1 MPYAHVA
8 RQRGIFSPGRIDAEV
23 GVCVLVVDSSSPL
36 IRPCTFVA
44 TPRCCHAGPF
54 TAVRVGELGLILAHI
69 ASHEPHAAGRG
80 PSSIRDRMALLST

>member
-23 GVCVLVVDSSSPL
+23 GVCVLVVITTHQAMHL
-36 IRPCTFVA
+36 RCNA
-44 TPRCCHAGPF
+44 ALLPRPF
-54 TAVRVGELGLILAHI
+54 TAVRVGEPGLILAHI